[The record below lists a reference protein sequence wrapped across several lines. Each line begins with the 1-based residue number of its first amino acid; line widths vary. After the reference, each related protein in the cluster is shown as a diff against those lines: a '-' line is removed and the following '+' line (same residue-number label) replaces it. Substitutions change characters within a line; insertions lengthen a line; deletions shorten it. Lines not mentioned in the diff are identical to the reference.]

1 MNDDNRNDSFDAAE
15 EDLTEYIGKDEN
27 SKSLVLPKQQM
38 PRRMYVLPVS
48 NRPFFPAQVQPIVV
62 NQNPWQETLKRV
74 GETDHKVLYMLCGR
88 QRS

>member
-38 PRRMYVLPVS
+38 PRR
-48 NRPFFPAQVQPIVV
+48 
-62 NQNPWQETLKRV
+62 
-74 GETDHKVLYMLCGR
+74 
-88 QRS
+88 